1 MDNFAFIIHPID
13 ISDVSRKFKFMKHLP
28 EGVVEAIMKNIPP
41 VKVSH
46 ITGVKSPYNEIEGWF
61 VGCPLTTRQM
71 MNLPEDFVL
80 RKIIQAGKLAEKL
93 GARIVGL
100 GAFTS
105 VVGDAGITIAKNLNI
120 AVTTG
125 NSYTVATALEG
136 AKKAA
141 QMMGHE
147 IKNSEVVVVGATG
160 SIGNVCAQ
168 ILAKEC
174 KYLTLVGRQI
184 KKLEEIAEKILKET
198 GLSVRIT
205 SDIHRAL
212 KKADVIITVTSS
224 LDSVIDADDLKPG
237 AVVCDVA
244 RPRDVSREVAEKRN
258 DVLIIE
264 GGVVEVP
271 GDVDFN
277 FNFGFPPKTSYAC
290 MAETMMLAMEGRY
303 ENFTLGRE
311 LTVEQVEEISA
322 IAKKHGFKLAGFRSF
337 ERAVTQEEIEAVKK
351 NAELKLSGINA
362 RDGQM
367 KAKPYPATI

>member
-1 MDNFAFIIHPID
+1 MDNFAFIIHPIEV
-13 ISDVSRKFKFMKHLP
+13 SDVSRKFKLMKHLP
-28 EGVVEAIMKNIPP
+28 EGAVEKIMKNIPP

-80 RKIIQAGKLAEKL
+80 KKIIQAGKLAEKL

-105 VVGDAGITIAKNLNI
+105 VVGDAGVTIAQNLNI

-141 QMMGHE
+141 QIMGHD
-147 IKNSEVVVVGATG
+147 IKNSEVVIVGATG
-160 SIGNVCAQ
+160 SIGKVCAQ
-168 ILAKEC
+168 MLAKEC
-174 KYLTLVGRQI
+174 KYMTLVGRQI
-184 KKLEEIAEKILKET
+184 KKLEDIAEKILREM

-205 SDIHRAL
+205 SDIHSAL
-212 KKADVIITVTSS
+212 KRADVIITVTSS
-224 LDSVIDADDLKPG
+224 VDSVIDADDLKPG

-244 RPRDVSREVAEKRN
+244 RPRDVSKEVAEKRN

-271 GDVDFN
+271 GDVDFH

-290 MAETMMLAMEGRY
+290 MAETMMLALEGRY

-311 LTVEQVEEISA
+311 LTVKQVEEISA

-337 ERAVTQEEIEAVKK
+337 EKAVTQSEIEAVKK
-351 NAELKLSGINA
+351 NARAKLSVSMA
-362 RDGQM
+362 KDSEY
-367 KAKPYPATI
+367 KAKPYAVTT

>member
-28 EGVVEAIMKNIPP
+28 EGAVEKIMKNIPP
-41 VKVSH
+41 VKISH

-61 VGCPLTTRQM
+61 VACPLTTRQM
-71 MNLPEDFVL
+71 MSLPENFVL
-80 RKIIQAGKLAEKL
+80 KKIIQAGKLAERL

-105 VVGDAGITIAKNLNI
+105 VVGDAGITIAQNLNI

-136 AKKAA
+136 TKKAA
-141 QMMGHE
+141 QMMGHD
-147 IKNSEVVVVGATG
+147 IKSSEVVIVGATG
-160 SIGNVCAQ
+160 SIGRVCARMM
-168 ILAKEC
+168 AKEC
-174 KYLTLVGRQI
+174 KYLTLVGRQL
-184 KKLEEIAEKILKET
+184 KKLEDIAEKILKET

-205 SDIHRAL
+205 SDISKAL
-212 KKADVIITVTSS
+212 KKADVVITVTSS
-224 LDSVIDADDLKPG
+224 VDTVINAEDLKPG

-244 RPRDVSREVAEKRN
+244 RPRDVSREVAEKRK

-271 GDVDFN
+271 GDVDFH

-290 MAETMMLAMEGRY
+290 MAETMMLALEGRY

-337 ERAVTQEEIEAVKK
+337 ERAVTREEIEAVKK
-351 NAELKLSGINA
+351 NAGIKLSGVNA
-362 RDGQM
+362 KDGEY
-367 KAKPYPATI
+367 KAKSYPVTI